1 MEKVVQRLSGG
12 WGWMR
17 HNMVGITTSTEFS
30 PSLEYGEKSLV
41 TGVPS
46 FQYAST
52 CRNVLYRII
61 FAQDRI
67 FTDGHKESDLRDEC
81 KATFLG
87 QMD

>member
-1 MEKVVQRLSGG
+1 MAK
-12 WGWMR
+12 
-17 HNMVGITTSTEFS
+17 
-30 PSLEYGEKSLV
+30 KSFV

-46 FQYAST
+46 FQHAST
-52 CRNVLYRII
+52 CRNVLYKII

-87 QMD
+87 QMDRKVDSKGQMLVDEEAKTLSAVK